1 MPNTRR
7 PAVNH
12 PRGGSCVPKRE
23 IRTIADLLQFPL
35 RDKRNASHCSFE
47 PSSEFVEDPL
57 PNSDLRP
64 LPVSVLAHGSH
75 KLTVMVVDDHAI
87 VREGLAAL
95 INRQSDME
103 VIAEAGNGRQALEKF
118 VERRPD
124 VALLDI
130 RMPLMDGIA
139 AVSAILQRDASA
151 QLVVVTS
158 YPGEEDVYRALRA
171 GARGYVLKDSSVDE
185 LINCIRAVAAGETW
199 IPSQVGAKLAKRLA
213 YEPLTA
219 RESEVLRAVAAGK
232 SNKEIGNGFNI
243 SEATVKVHMTHI
255 LEKLKVTGRTEAIN
269 VALRRGL
276 VHIEGVVAA

>member
-12 PRGGSCVPKRE
+12 PRGGSCVSKPE

-35 RDKRNASHCSFE
+35 RDKRNASHCSLE
-47 PSSEFVEDPL
+47 PSSNFVEDPL
-57 PNSDLRP
+57 SNSDLRP
-64 LPVSVLAHGSH
+64 LPVSVLAHGPH

-130 RMPLMDGIA
+130 RMPVMDGIA

-213 YEPLTA
+213 HESLTA

-232 SNKEIGNGFNI
+232 SNKEIGNGLNI

-276 VHIEGVVAA
+276 LHIQGVVAA

>member
-12 PRGGSCVPKRE
+12 PRGGSGVSKPQ

-35 RDKRNASHCSFE
+35 RDNRNASHCSLE
-47 PSSEFVEDPL
+47 PSSDFVEDPL
-57 PNSDLRP
+57 SNSDLRP
-64 LPVSVLAHGSH
+64 LPVNVLAHGSH

-130 RMPLMDGIA
+130 RMPVMDGIA

-199 IPSQVGAKLAKRLA
+199 VPSQVGAKLAKRLA